1 MKSLLKLTLAITA
14 LATLG
19 SGTLRADSTEVFRM
33 SNQAAA
39 AAFAKTKVVSAPMR
53 DVKCDTMT
61 IAAPLHQGGKV
72 LVSCKDYAGIRPDD
86 CRRACASR

>member
-14 LATLG
+14 IAALG
-19 SGTLRADSTEVFRM
+19 SASLLADSAEVFRM

-39 AAFAKTKVVSAPMR
+39 AAFTKSKVVATPMR
-53 DVKCDTMT
+53 DMNCKTMT
-61 IAAPLHQGGKV
+61 IQGGGHNGMQTV
-72 LVSCKDYAGIRPDD
+72 QCKDYAGIRPDD

>member
-19 SGTLRADSTEVFRM
+19 SGSLRADSSEVFRM

-39 AAFAKTKVVSAPMR
+39 AAFAKSKVVATPMR
-53 DVKCDTMT
+53 DINCKTMT
-61 IAAPLHQGGKV
+61 IQGGGRNGLQTV
-72 LVSCKDYAGIRPDD
+72 PCKDYAGVRPDD